1 MTETHS
7 ALVRATTP
15 DSSTANY
22 SRPRYV
28 GRTDE
33 QGAEGGFRHRAVG
46 LLIASGCFGAVLASA
61 LATTVAPAPAQAL
74 DACASAFGATLGA
87 GSAHCSSSLG
97 TFSVAIGANTIATSS
112 SGVGNIAFA
121 VGANSEATVDGTS
134 SNFNVATAW
143 FGGFAR
149 VTNGSFN
156 LANAVLTGKPIPG
169 PIFVP
174 RGSFAGAGNF
184 NIANAVGRDSYASAF
199 DGDFNAASSLGDSV
213 GAQASAGSFNLAQAI
228 GESSAAFSLGGNA
241 QIAITISNRGGFASA
256 RGGTAQIALSLRG
269 REALASDGFLNR
281 ALAVGNGSTASAG
294 GGNNNRARVLGG
306 GSTATARNGSNNSAS
321 VLGNGSTATAGP
333 GNNYRIVVVGKGR
346 SGQKPGQNVETKAAA
361 TRSR

>member
-15 DSSTANY
+15 DSTTATY

-46 LLIASGCFGAVLASA
+46 LLIVSGCFGAVLASA

-112 SGVGNIAFA
+112 SGVGNFAFA

-174 RGSFAGAGNF
+174 RGSFAGDGNF
-184 NIANAVGRDSYASAF
+184 NIASAVGENSNADAF
-199 DGDFNAASSLGDSV
+199 AGNFNVARSLGGNS
-213 GAQASAGSFNLAQAI
+213 QASLGSFNLAQAI
-228 GESSAAFSLGGNA
+228 GGGGAVAANGNA
-241 QIAITISNRGGFASA
+241 QIAITRCAALCGFASA
-256 RGGTAQIALSLRG
+256 RGGNAQIALSLG
-269 REALASDGFLNR
+269 GGEAIGSDGFLNR
-281 ALAVGNGSTASAG
+281 ALAVGKGSVASAG
-294 GGNNNRARVLGG
+294 GGNNNSARVLGN
-306 GSTATARNGSNNSAS
+306 GSTATARNGNNNSAS

-333 GNNYRIVVVGKGR
+333 GNNYRIVVVGQGR
-346 SGQKPGQNVETKAAA
+346 SGQKPGLNGETKAAN
-361 TRSR
+361 RSR